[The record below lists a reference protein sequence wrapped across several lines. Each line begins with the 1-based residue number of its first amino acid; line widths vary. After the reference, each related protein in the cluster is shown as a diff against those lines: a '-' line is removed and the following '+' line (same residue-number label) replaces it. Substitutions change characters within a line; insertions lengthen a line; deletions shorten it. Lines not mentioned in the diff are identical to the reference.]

1 MPGVRPQRISGHSPY
16 EPVFG
21 FSRALVA
28 GDRVLVAGTAPVP
41 PGGGP
46 PPAGP
51 YAQAR
56 LCLDLI
62 GEALAKAGTS
72 LEHVVRTRMYLTA
85 AEHWEQV
92 ARAHGEVFAE
102 VRPVATAVI
111 VAGLLDPAWLVEIEA
126 EALLPEALSRSGFG
140 HGNFQRAL
148 ARQDRAPPRAQQ
160 RPGASPRSGLRPRR
174 AQDSARGGRV
184 DTQRTPIAARTR
196 LPARRHAQAS
206 GRGIP
211 ARIMSTTSAM
221 NSPVIGR

>member
-1 MPGVRPQRISGHSPY
+1 MPDVGPQRISGHSPY

-41 PGGGP
+41 AGGGP

-92 ARAHGEVFAE
+92 ARAHAGL
-102 VRPVATAVI
+102 RRDGRRHAVI
-111 VAGLLDPAWLVEIEA
+111 VAAY
-126 EALLPEALSRSGFG
+126 ST
-140 HGNFQRAL
+140 
-148 ARQDRAPPRAQQ
+148 PP
-160 RPGASPRSGLRPRR
+160 G
-174 AQDSARGGRV
+174 
-184 DTQRTPIAARTR
+184 
-196 LPARRHAQAS
+196 
-206 GRGIP
+206 
-211 ARIMSTTSAM
+211 
-221 NSPVIGR
+221 